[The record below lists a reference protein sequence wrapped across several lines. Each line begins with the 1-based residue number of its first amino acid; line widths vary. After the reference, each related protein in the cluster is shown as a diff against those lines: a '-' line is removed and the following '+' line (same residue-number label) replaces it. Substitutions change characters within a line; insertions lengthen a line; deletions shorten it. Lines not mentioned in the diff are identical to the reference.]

1 MVYDNQQAAAVAAAN
16 EALQQVIAQ
25 GLSTNTTSATSSGH
39 NSPMQYTATT
49 NATNDLMETDEVKA
63 DSAEAPTEGTE
74 VKAESTEEDKVKD
87 ENGEEKKPEYPM
99 DAVLTLMQLN
109 AGWRQ

>member
-49 NATNDLMETDEVKA
+49 NATNDLMEADEVKA
-63 DSAEAPTEGTE
+63 DSTEAPTEGTE